1 MERETR
7 RRSIIEWVGRAI
19 VMGVRCGVQ
28 TGVMCIFSEA
38 NHSCY
43 VCMECVCV

>member
-7 RRSIIEWVGRAI
+7 RRIIEWMGRAI

-28 TGVMCIFSEA
+28 TEVMCIFFEA
-38 NHSCY
+38 IMSCY
-43 VCMECVCV
+43 VCKKYVCV